1 MYFLS
6 IGGAIMP
13 SLPPSV
19 EELNPLIS
27 SDEQLQKELKEDF
40 EASMA
45 EVINNRK
52 VSKPTRIRLEGLEHM
67 FADMMDILRGCYT
80 VGREEANR
88 NVVDEIEDFI
98 NKVKEMKDLC
108 DNNHEDHVNNEINQA
123 MYSMHKR
130 DNFGHLVGKH
140 FPGLCNCPIE
150 YRNRNLLD
158 DLDYADHDFTEEGS
172 PDSGESD
179 RDPLEEYSAA
189 ELSDKDL
196 LNGLSVVELRRQGSF
211 EKFPLPE
218 RSDEM

>member
-1 MYFLS
+1 MPFLS
-6 IGGAIMP
+6 
-13 SLPPSV
+13 PSV

-67 FADMMDILRGCYT
+67 FADMMDILRGCCT
-80 VGREEANR
+80 MGREEANR
-88 NVVDEIEDFI
+88 NVFDEIEDFI

-179 RDPLEEYSAA
+179 QDSYEEYSAA

>member
-1 MYFLS
+1 
-6 IGGAIMP
+6 MP
-13 SLPPSV
+13 SLSPSV
-19 EELNPLIS
+19 EELNPLTS

-67 FADMMDILRGCYT
+67 FADMMNILRGCCT
-80 VGREEANR
+80 MGREEAKR
-88 NVVDEIEDFI
+88 NVVDGIKGFI
-98 NKVKEMKDLC
+98 NKVKAMKDLC
-108 DNNHEDHVNNEINQA
+108 HDNREVNLNKAINQA
-123 MYSMHKR
+123 ISSMHKLYIFR
-130 DNFGHLVGKH
+130 YLVGIY
-140 FPGLCNCPIE
+140 FPGDCKCPIE

-158 DLDYADHDFTEEGS
+158 DHDFTEEGS
-172 PDSGESD
+172 PESGESD
-179 RDPLEEYSAA
+179 RDHLEEYSAA

-218 RSDEM
+218 YSDEM